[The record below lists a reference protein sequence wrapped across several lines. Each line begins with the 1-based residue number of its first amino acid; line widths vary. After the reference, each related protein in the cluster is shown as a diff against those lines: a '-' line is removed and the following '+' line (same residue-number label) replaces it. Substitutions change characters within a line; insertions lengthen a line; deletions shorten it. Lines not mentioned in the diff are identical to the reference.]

1 MKRGN
6 MLAVAAAV
14 LMAAGSAASA
24 QGLKV
29 NFDGSDAA
37 AVSDMGLA
45 AAIKA
50 DKDLLPAQADLVP
63 ARVYT
68 PVESIPLGL
77 ALERLPRMDKTIL
90 SAIKYAETHKM
101 ARAKASFDCL
111 LKTGTPQ
118 QKFAYVYGDRTVP
131 YKFPETCAAKPEL
144 QKDIID
150 DFLHWVCRTYTE
162 FVVQYNCHPTE
173 DGDEKCDE
181 ELVEL
186 ITESCNW
193 E

>member
-6 MLAVAAAV
+6 ILIVAAAV
-14 LMAAGSAASA
+14 LMAAGAAASA
-24 QGLKV
+24 QGLEAD
-29 NFDGSDAA
+29 FDGSNSA
-37 AVSDMGLA
+37 AVSGLGLA

-50 DKDLLPAQADLVP
+50 DKDLLPAQADLIP
-63 ARVYT
+63 ARVFT
-68 PVESIPLGL
+68 PAESVPLTL

-90 SAIKYAETHKM
+90 SAIKYTETHKM

-131 YKFPETCAAKPEL
+131 YKFPETCAAKPDL
-144 QKDIID
+144 QKGIID
-150 DFLHWVCRTYTE
+150 DFLRWVCREYVQ

-173 DGDEKCDE
+173 DGSEKCDE

>member
-1 MKRGN
+1 MKKAN

-14 LMAAGSAASA
+14 LMAAGAASA

-29 NFDGSDAA
+29 DFDGSNSA
-37 AVSDMGLA
+37 AVSGLGLA

-50 DKDLLPAQADLVP
+50 DKDLLPAQADLIP

-68 PVESIPLGL
+68 PAESVPLTL
-77 ALERLPRMDKTIL
+77 ALKRLPRMDKTIL
-90 SAIKYAETHKM
+90 SAIKYTETHKM
-101 ARAKASFDCL
+101 ARAKASFECL

-162 FVVQYNCHPTE
+162 FVVQYNCHPTD